1 MQRPYTFI
9 LAVPG
14 LRPRM
19 LAVVSSA
26 IPLGMLSLAIVLS
39 VQHWTGSFA
48 TAGALSG
55 LFGGGNALGLALQGI
70 AIDRFGARRTI
81 LVSGLTCAV
90 MLMGLGLGG
99 RLGAPVALLALT
111 AAAAGASIPAVTAAV
126 RSWLG
131 TALTDPGL
139 QGAAYAML
147 AALFQAGVTV
157 GPAVVSVSLL
167 LGEPSLAI
175 GSASILVLLATM
187 LLTSAGG
194 GADKERSGSST
205 SSGVRKSSSGPGLV
219 TLSGVAFLH
228 GAALGVTAVAISA
241 LTTETSRPVLV
252 GIAMTVLALGE
263 VGGALAYGAIA
274 WPGSRL
280 GRLPAVQ
287 SLAVVASL
295 GVFFSTERSALL
307 LIAMFIAGVLAAPV
321 AVLTSSLLDDVVPV
335 DAVGRAYSLIVA
347 SGLVAAA
354 LGNAVAGQ
362 LVDAIGARNLLLVPA
377 MAIGA
382 AMTWTLARHSTL
394 RR

>member
-1 MQRPYTFI
+1 
-9 LAVPG
+9 
-14 LRPRM
+14 M

-39 VQHWTGSFA
+39 GQHWTGSFA

-81 LVSGLTCAV
+81 LVSGLTCAA
-90 MLMGLGLGG
+90 MLVGLSLGG
-99 RLGAPVALLALT
+99 RLGAPVAFLALT
-111 AAAAGASIPAVTAAV
+111 AAASGVSIPAVTAAV

-157 GPAVVSVSLL
+157 GPAAVSVSLL

-175 GSASILVLLATM
+175 GGAGVLVLFATILLA
-187 LLTSAGG
+187 SAGG
-194 GADKERSGSST
+194 GGEREQREPSASSF
-205 SSGVRKSSSGPGLV
+205 VRGPSIRPGLV
-219 TLSGVAFLH
+219 TLGGVAFLH

-241 LTTETSRPVLV
+241 LTTEISRPALA
-252 GIAMTVLALGE
+252 GIALTGRALGE
-263 VGGALAYGAIA
+263 VSGALVYGAFA
-274 WPGSRL
+274 WPGSRPS
-280 GRLPAVQ
+280 RLPAVQ
-287 SLAVVASL
+287 SLSVVAAL
-295 GVFFSTERSALL
+295 GVFLSTGHSALL
-307 LIAMFIAGVLAAPV
+307 LVAVFIAGVLAAPV
-321 AVLTSSLLDDVVPV
+321 AVLTSALLDEVVPG

-347 SGLVAAA
+347 SGLVATA

-362 LVDAIGARNLLLVPA
+362 LVDVISSRNLLLLPA

-382 AMTWTLARHSTL
+382 ATAWSLARRSTL